1 MPKGKTPGP
10 QVKNPDQYEA
20 LRDKGY
26 SKEKSA
32 RIANSE
38 GAGKRGGKAGKYEDR
53 TKADLYAEAKKVGI
67 EGRSKMTKEQLASA
81 LRNN

>member
-38 GAGKRGGKAGKYEDR
+38 GAGKRGGKAGKYEER

-67 EGRSKMTKEQLASA
+67 EGRSKMTKEQLANA

>member
-1 MPKGKTPGP
+1 MPARKSPGP
-10 QVKNPDQYEA
+10 QVKDKDQYEA

-32 RIANSE
+32 RIANSK
-38 GAGKRGGKAGKYEDR
+38 GADERGGKAKAYEDQ
-53 TKADLYAEAKKVGI
+53 TKQQLYDEAKKVGI
-67 EGRSKMTKEQLASA
+67 EGRSKMTKAELMKA

>member
-10 QVKNPDQYEA
+10 EVKNPDQYEA

-38 GAGKRGGKAGKYEDR
+38 GAGKRGGKAGKYEER

>member
-1 MPKGKTPGP
+1 MPKKDPGP
-10 QVKNPDQYEA
+10 QVKNKDQYEA
-20 LRDKGY
+20 LREKGY

-38 GAGKRGGKAGKYEDR
+38 GAEKRGGKSKAYEEQ
-53 TKADLYAEAKKVGI
+53 TKKEIYEEAKKVGI
-67 EGRSKMTKEQLASA
+67 EGRSKMTKKELMQA

>member
-1 MPKGKTPGP
+1 MPARKTPGP
-10 QVKNPDQYEA
+10 QVKNPEQYEA

-38 GAGKRGGKAGKYEDR
+38 GAEKRGGEALAYEKR
-53 TKADLYAEAKKVGI
+53 TKQNLYEQAKKVGI
-67 EGRSKMTKEQLASA
+67 EGRSKMTKAELMKA
-81 LRNN
+81 LRTN

>member
-1 MPKGKTPGP
+1 MPKRRSPGP
-10 QVKNPDQYEA
+10 QVKNIDQYEA

-38 GAGKRGGKAGKYEDR
+38 GAEHRGGIAKPYEER
-53 TKADLYAEAKKVGI
+53 TKQELYEQAKKVGI
-67 EGRSKMTKEQLASA
+67 EGRSKMTKVELMSA

>member
-1 MPKGKTPGP
+1 MPIKSPGP
-10 QVKNPDQYEA
+10 QIKNRDQYEA
-20 LRDKGY
+20 LREKGY

-38 GAGKRGGKAGKYEDR
+38 GAERRGGLAKKYEEQ
-53 TKADLYAEAKKVGI
+53 TKKEIYEQARKVGI
-67 EGRSKMTKEQLASA
+67 KGRSKMTKAELIHS